1 MDAQSPILVAT
12 NAETYAQDLYAWC
25 FATAALVRKGHWD
38 AIDRE
43 ALIEEL
49 ESLGK
54 SQYRELESRLEVL
67 VLHLLKWQYA
77 PVMGPRRQELAQ
89 RRTSRS
95 WASTIVEQRTRLA
108 GLLRDNP
115 SLRPQV
121 PRILED
127 IYPKA
132 RAQAELAL
140 ASSQTTLSPRDLIR
154 YSRLPM
160 PCPWTEA
167 QVCDDDFWPGES
179 L

>member
-1 MDAQSPILVAT
+1 MDAHSPTLGTT
-12 NAETYAQDLYAWC
+12 NAETYAQDFAAWC
-25 FATAALVRKGHWD
+25 FATAALVRAEKWA

-54 SQYRELESRLEVL
+54 SQYRELESRLDVL

-95 WASTIVEQRTRLA
+95 WASTIVEQRARLA

-179 L
+179 P